1 MANPI
6 NIYVSVSKSLLL
18 TLGFVVFALMVY
30 VALKN
35 ASIAKI
41 IIGGICELVFIIGF
55 GFSLYVLWW
64 ALKKR
69 PVIRIYNDRVEN
81 YTLFTGW
88 QTIYFCDV
96 EIFTVVKV
104 SGVQIIQAH
113 FLNNLLQADKSL
125 NTGLIGNKNKVC
137 NLLNEKLNY
146 YEAVE

>member
-1 MANPI
+1 MTNPI

-18 TLGFVVFALMVY
+18 TLGFVVFAIMVY
-30 VALKN
+30 VTLKN

-41 IIGGICELVFIIGF
+41 IIGGICELVSIIGF

-88 QTIYFCDV
+88 QTIYFCEV
-96 EIFTVVKV
+96 EIFTVIKV

-113 FLNNLLQADKSL
+113 FLNNLFQADKSL

-137 NLLNEKLNY
+137 DLLNEKLND

>member
-30 VALKN
+30 VTLKN

-41 IIGGICELVFIIGF
+41 ILGGICELVSIIGF

-69 PVIRIYNDRVEN
+69 PVIRIYNHSV
-81 YTLFTGW
+81 
-88 QTIYFCDV
+88 
-96 EIFTVVKV
+96 
-104 SGVQIIQAH
+104 
-113 FLNNLLQADKSL
+113 
-125 NTGLIGNKNKVC
+125 
-137 NLLNEKLNY
+137 
-146 YEAVE
+146 

>member
-30 VALKN
+30 VTLKN

-41 IIGGICELVFIIGF
+41 IIGGICELVSIIGF

-96 EIFTVVKV
+96 EIFTVIKV

-113 FLNNLLQADKSL
+113 FLNNLFQADKSL

-137 NLLNEKLNY
+137 DLLNEKLND

>member
-1 MANPI
+1 MENPI

-41 IIGGICELVFIIGF
+41 IIGGICELVSIIGF

-64 ALKKR
+64 ALKKK
-69 PVIRIYNDRVEN
+69 PVIRVYNDRVEN

-88 QTIYFCDV
+88 QTVYFCDV
-96 EIFTVVKV
+96 EIFTLIKI
-104 SGVQIIQAH
+104 SGVQIIQVH
-113 FLNNLLQADKSL
+113 FLNNLFQADKSL
-125 NTGLIGNKNKVC
+125 NTSLIGNKNKVC
-137 NLLNEKLNY
+137 DLLNEKLND
-146 YEAVE
+146 YE

>member
-1 MANPI
+1 M
-6 NIYVSVSKSLLL
+6 VS
-18 TLGFVVFALMVY
+18 
-30 VALKN
+30 
-35 ASIAKI
+35 
-41 IIGGICELVFIIGF
+41 IIGF

-96 EIFTVVKV
+96 EIFTVIKV

-113 FLNNLLQADKSL
+113 FLNNLFQADKSL

-137 NLLNEKLNY
+137 DLLNEKLND
-146 YEAVE
+146 YESVE

>member
-6 NIYVSVSKSLLL
+6 NIYISVSKSLLL
-18 TLGFVVFALMVY
+18 TLTLAVFVFMGY
-30 VALKN
+30 VTLKN
-35 ASIAKI
+35 ASIAKFF
-41 IIGGICELVFIIGF
+41 IGGICELVCIIGF
-55 GFSLYVLWW
+55 GFSLYVHWW

-81 YTLFTGW
+81 YTLFNGW

-96 EIFTVVKV
+96 EIFTIIKV

-113 FLNNLLQADKSL
+113 FLNNWFQADKSL
-125 NTGLIGNKNKVC
+125 NTSLIDNKNKVC
-137 NLLNEKLNY
+137 DLLNVKLNA

>member
-18 TLGFVVFALMVY
+18 TLGFVVFAILVY
-30 VALKN
+30 VTLKN

-41 IIGGICELVFIIGF
+41 ILGGICELVSIIGF

-96 EIFTVVKV
+96 EIFTVINV

-113 FLNNLLQADKSL
+113 FLNNLFQVDKSL

-137 NLLNEKLNY
+137 DLLNEKLND

>member
-30 VALKN
+30 VTLKN

-41 IIGGICELVFIIGF
+41 IIGGICELVSIIGF

-96 EIFTVVKV
+96 EIFTVIKV

-113 FLNNLLQADKSL
+113 FLNNLFQTDKSL

-137 NLLNEKLNY
+137 DLLNEKLND

>member
-18 TLGFVVFALMVY
+18 TLGFVVFALMLY

-41 IIGGICELVFIIGF
+41 IIGGICELVSIIGF
-55 GFSLYVLWW
+55 GFSLYVLRW

-96 EIFTVVKV
+96 EIFTIIKV

-113 FLNNLLQADKSL
+113 FLNNLFQADKSL

-137 NLLNEKLNY
+137 DLLNEKLND

>member
-6 NIYVSVSKSLLL
+6 NIYISVSKSLLL

-35 ASIAKI
+35 AGIAKI
-41 IIGGICELVFIIGF
+41 IIGGICELVSILGF

-69 PVIRIYNDRVEN
+69 SVIRIYNDRVEN

-96 EIFTVVKV
+96 EIFTVIKV
-104 SGVQIIQAH
+104 SGVKIIQAH
-113 FLNNLLQADKSL
+113 FLNNWFQADKSL
-125 NTGLIGNKNKVC
+125 NTSLIDNKNKVC
-137 NLLNEKLNY
+137 DLLNEKLND

>member
-6 NIYVSVSKSLLL
+6 NIYVNVSKSLLL
-18 TLGFVVFALMVY
+18 TLGFVVFALMLY

-41 IIGGICELVFIIGF
+41 IIGGICELVSIIGF

-96 EIFTVVKV
+96 EIFTIIKV

-113 FLNNLLQADKSL
+113 FLNNLFQADKSL

-137 NLLNEKLNY
+137 DLLNEKLNDY
-146 YEAVE
+146 NAVE

>member
-41 IIGGICELVFIIGF
+41 FIGGICELVSIIGF

-64 ALKKR
+64 SLKKR

-96 EIFTVVKV
+96 EIFTVIKV

-113 FLNNLLQADKSL
+113 FLNNMFQADKSL

-137 NLLNEKLNY
+137 DLLNEKLND

>member
-6 NIYVSVSKSLLL
+6 NIYVSVSKSLIL
-18 TLGFVVFALMVY
+18 TLGFVVFAILVY

-41 IIGGICELVFIIGF
+41 IIGGICELVSIIGF
-55 GFSLYVLWW
+55 GFSLYVLWL

-96 EIFTVVKV
+96 EIFTVIKV

-113 FLNNLLQADKSL
+113 FLNNLFQVDKSL

-137 NLLNEKLNY
+137 DLLNEKLND